1 MDETKSRFRYYS
13 RNYVLLIMESNTF
26 IEASE
31 IVNNINLLLKKDGY
45 NGRFIFLTWNEMEN
59 LGSNIE
65 HNNKDE
71 LIIEQEKKIEWLSK
85 TITQLN
91 NNLNR
96 RRNKK

>member
-1 MDETKSRFRYYS
+1 MSANE
-13 RNYVLLIMESNTF
+13 F

-45 NGRFIFLTWNEMEN
+45 HGRFIFLTWNEMEN

-65 HNNKDE
+65 HSNKDE
-71 LIIEQEKKIEWLSK
+71 LIIEQEKTINWLSK

-91 NNLNR
+91 NKLNK

>member
-1 MDETKSRFRYYS
+1 
-13 RNYVLLIMESNTF
+13 MEADKF

-31 IVNNINLLLKKDGY
+31 IVNNINLLLKKDGF
-45 NGRFIFLTWNEMEN
+45 NGRFVYLTWNEMEN

-65 HNNKDE
+65 HSNKDE
-71 LIIEQEKKIEWLSK
+71 LIIEQEKTINWLSK

-91 NNLNR
+91 NKLNK

>member
-1 MDETKSRFRYYS
+1 MEADE
-13 RNYVLLIMESNTF
+13 F

-45 NGRFIFLTWNEMEN
+45 QGRFVYLTWNEMEN

-65 HNNKDE
+65 HSNKDE
-71 LIIEQEKKIEWLSK
+71 LIIEQEKTINWLSK
-85 TITQLN
+85 TITDLN
-91 NNLNR
+91 NKLNK

>member
-1 MDETKSRFRYYS
+1 MQANE
-13 RNYVLLIMESNTF
+13 F

-45 NGRFIFLTWNEMEN
+45 QGRFIFLTWNEMEN

-71 LIIEQEKKIEWLSK
+71 LIIEQEKTIKWLSK
-85 TITQLN
+85 TITHLN
-91 NNLNR
+91 NKLNKR
-96 RRNKK
+96 RYKK

>member
-1 MDETKSRFRYYS
+1 
-13 RNYVLLIMESNTF
+13 MEADKF

-45 NGRFIFLTWNEMEN
+45 QGRFIFLTWNEMEN

-65 HNNKDE
+65 HDNKDE
-71 LIIEQEKKIEWLSK
+71 LIIEQEKTINWLSK

-91 NNLNR
+91 SKLNKR
-96 RRNKK
+96 MNKK

>member
-1 MDETKSRFRYYS
+1 MSE
-13 RNYVLLIMESNTF
+13 NEF

-31 IVNNINLLLKKDGY
+31 IVNNINLLLKKDGF
-45 NGRFIFLTWNEMEN
+45 NGRFVYLTWNEMEN

-65 HNNKDE
+65 HSNKDE
-71 LIIEQEKKIEWLSK
+71 LIIEQEKTINWLSK

-91 NNLNR
+91 NKLNK

>member
-1 MDETKSRFRYYS
+1 
-13 RNYVLLIMESNTF
+13 MEADKF

-45 NGRFIFLTWNEMEN
+45 QGRFIFLTWNEMEN
-59 LGSNIE
+59 IGSNIE
-65 HNNKDE
+65 HSNKDE
-71 LIIEQEKKIEWLSK
+71 LIIEQEKTINWLSK

-91 NNLNR
+91 SKLNK

>member
-1 MDETKSRFRYYS
+1 
-13 RNYVLLIMESNTF
+13 MEADKF

-45 NGRFIFLTWNEMEN
+45 QGRFIFLTWNEMEN

-65 HNNKDE
+65 HSNKDE
-71 LIIEQEKKIEWLSK
+71 LIIEQEKTINWLSK

-91 NNLNR
+91 SKLNKR
-96 RRNKK
+96 MNKK

>member
-1 MDETKSRFRYYS
+1 
-13 RNYVLLIMESNTF
+13 MESNTF

-71 LIIEQEKKIEWLSK
+71 LIIEQEETIEWLSK

>member
-1 MDETKSRFRYYS
+1 
-13 RNYVLLIMESNTF
+13 MEADKF

-31 IVNNINLLLKKDGY
+31 IVNNINLLLKKDGF
-45 NGRFIFLTWNEMEN
+45 NGRFVYLTWNEMEN

-65 HNNKDE
+65 HSNKDE
-71 LIIEQEKKIEWLSK
+71 LIIEQEKTINWLSK

-91 NNLNR
+91 SKLNK